1 MTDMVTIGE
10 WTIDL
15 DNFTYKDFYIDKETV
30 TVTID
35 GEEVQRDRWNYD
47 HDSYYKAIGLKQDKD
62 RSEHKGKIIAA
73 FTERGI
79 AMAEVTFS
87 GGNDD
92 GSCDGYTFFDSDN
105 NVVDGINMNYISS
118 SHRVDGKWVEREL
131 TDEERAENDFI
142 DLVDAPIYWRW
153 GSFAG
158 DFSVEG
164 TMYYDIT
171 PDSDRPDEVEYNG
184 QIEKGEYCKL
194 EFQESSYEYGESSF

>member
-1 MTDMVTIGE
+1 MTDMVTIGR
-10 WTIDL
+10 WGIDL
-15 DNFTYKDFYIDKETV
+15 DNFTVKDFDLGESMV

-35 GEEVQRDRWNYD
+35 GKEEQQTRYNYD
-47 HDSYYKAIGLKQDKD
+47 HDSYYKAISLKQDRD
-62 RSEHKGKIIAA
+62 RNEHKGRIIAA
-73 FTERGI
+73 FIKRGI
-79 AMAEVTFS
+79 TMAEVTFS
-87 GGNDD
+87 GGNDT
-92 GSCDGYTFFDSDN
+92 GSCDGYTFFDADN
-105 NVVDGINMNYISS
+105 NVVDGVNMNYVSS

-131 TDEERAENDFI
+131 TDEEKAENDFI
-142 DLVDAPIYWRW
+142 NLVDAPVYWRW

-171 PDSDRPDEVEYNG
+171 PDSDRPDQVTEDG

>member
-1 MTDMVTIGE
+1 MVTIGK
-10 WTIDL
+10 WSIDL

-35 GEEVQRDRWNYD
+35 GEEVERDRWNYD
-47 HDSYYKAIGLKQDKD
+47 HDSYFKAISLKQDRD
-62 RSEHKGKIIAA
+62 RSEHKDKIIAA
-73 FTERGI
+73 FTKRGI

-92 GSCDGYTFFDSDN
+92 GSCDGYTFFDVDN
-105 NVVDGINMNYISS
+105 NVVDGVVMHYISK
-118 SHRVDGKWVEREL
+118 SHNVDGKWVEREL
-131 TDEERAENDFI
+131 TDEDKAQNDFVN
-142 DLVDAPIYWRW
+142 LVDAPIYWRW

-171 PDSDRPDEVEYNG
+171 PDSERPDQVTEDG

-194 EFQESSYEYGESSF
+194 EFQESSYEYGEVGF